1 MIAQCTSLLDQFGS
15 KVIISGTDE
24 FDDYLSSYYTK
35 QSATLRPLCIVS
47 PTTSDDVSSIVQT
60 ISLLSETIGEHD
72 SSRCHF
78 AVRSGGHGIPEGA
91 SNIADGVT
99 IDLRSLDG
107 IEIKEGNIASLGVGA
122 TWDQVYIE
130 LEPLG
135 LSVAGGRN
143 AGVGVGGLT
152 TGGGISYFSPRYGWS
167 CDSIVNFE
175 VVLANGSIV
184 NANADENPELASAL
198 RGGSNNFGI
207 VTRIDM
213 QAFEQGLLWGGLSF
227 YDLSTAADHLKAFVD
242 FNSPVTYDP
251 YSSLIT
257 TYVLMPGMPP
267 SIATNL
273 EYTKPEPNPPHLQ
286 PLLSIPALSS
296 TMRLAT
302 MAELSI
308 ELLALQPY
316 GLRQLYV
323 QTTHSST
330 LPMLN
335 ATFRR
340 WSESLNAVQD
350 VPDMAWCLS
359 LEPLP
364 PHIYARAPDLN
375 SLGLEDR
382 TGSLVITLLTATWSD
397 EADDAKIT
405 AEAQALMAH
414 IENDA
419 RSLSAYDPFV
429 YINYA
434 ASWQD
439 PIRSYG
445 AEQVNRFRKIRQ
457 QFDGKGLF
465 TRNVHGGFKI
475 PE

>member
-1 MIAQCTSLLDQFGS
+1 
-15 KVIISGTDE
+15 
-24 FDDYLSSYYTK
+24 
-35 QSATLRPLCIVS
+35 
-47 PTTSDDVSSIVQT
+47 
-60 ISLLSETIGEHD
+60 
-72 SSRCHF
+72 
-78 AVRSGGHGIPEGA
+78 
-91 SNIADGVT
+91 
-99 IDLRSLDG
+99 
-107 IEIKEGNIASLGVGA
+107 
-122 TWDQVYIE
+122 
-130 LEPLG
+130 
-135 LSVAGGRN
+135 
-143 AGVGVGGLT
+143 
-152 TGGGISYFSPRYGWS
+152 
-167 CDSIVNFE
+167 
-175 VVLANGSIV
+175 
-184 NANADENPELASAL
+184 
-198 RGGSNNFGI
+198 
-207 VTRIDM
+207 
-213 QAFEQGLLWGGLSF
+213 
-227 YDLSTAADHLKAFVD
+227 
-242 FNSPVTYDP
+242 
-251 YSSLIT
+251 
-257 TYVLMPGMPP
+257 
-267 SIATNL
+267 
-273 EYTKPEPNPPHLQ
+273 
-286 PLLSIPALSS
+286 
-296 TMRLAT
+296 
-302 MAELSI
+302 
-308 ELLALQPY
+308 
-316 GLRQLYV
+316 
-323 QTTHSST
+323 
-330 LPMLN
+330 MLN